1 MKKVYKITE
10 AQLKKIVSGVLNEDV
25 ESLPV
30 DGSGGGSTKP
40 SSTPMSKDD
49 VKKLQTA
56 LSKTEF
62 APMLTKYTN
71 VNNGIDG
78 DFGKGTKLA
87 LAKFQEKNKISGE
100 TNTIGPLTKKAL
112 NFNTVVV
119 KPTTPVVPNTTKEK
133 TSSLAYLVFNGKKFS
148 WVENGRI
155 LRQWNAWSGRQLW
168 NTLTPYQKQLATTLT
183 KIEFMRM
190 KDNGPIPQGNYTISS
205 IQART
210 NGNALKLAGNK
221 TWEQIGKM
229 VEDEFQKIGDNHN
242 FNSGTIQDQCA
253 WGNYRLPIT
262 KKGGTETFG
271 RGGFFLHGGAF
282 AGSIGCIDLVDRIDD
297 FVQYYRQYLSKTGA
311 RSMDIV
317 VDYSNKVNLNAIP
330 FAPVISPKNVNDDR
344 SEFQKQ
350 EYERLSPDNKN
361 KIFGLNY

>member
-25 ESLPV
+25 VSLPV
-30 DGSGGGSTKP
+30 DGSGSGSTKP
-40 SSTPMSKDD
+40 SSTPMSKTDIE
-49 VKKLQTA
+49 KLQTA

-71 VNNGIDG
+71 ANNGIDG
-78 DFGKGTKLA
+78 NFGKGTRAA
-87 LAKFQEKNKISGE
+87 LAAFQEKSKISGE

-112 NFNTVVV
+112 NFDTIVV
-119 KPTTPVVPNTTKEK
+119 KPTTPVAPKTSKEK
-133 TSSLAYLVFNGKKFS
+133 TSSLAYVVFNGKTLN

-155 LRQWNAWSGRQLW
+155 VRQWNAWSGRTKW
-168 NTLTPYQKQLATTLT
+168 SAATPYQKKLAATLT
-183 KIEFMRM
+183 KIEFMRI

-210 NGNALKLAGNK
+210 NGNALKLCGNK

-229 VEDEFQKIGDNHN
+229 VADEFQKIGENHD
-242 FNSGTIQDQCA
+242 FNSGTIQDQNA

-262 KKGGTETFG
+262 KKSGTETFG
-271 RGGFFLHGGAF
+271 RGGFYLHGGGT

-297 FVQYYRQYLSKTGA
+297 FVQHYKQYLSKTGA
-311 RSMDIV
+311 RGMEVI
-317 VDYSNKVNLNAIP
+317 VDYSNKVNTNMTPL
-330 FAPVISPKNVNDDR
+330 APVISPNNVGDGR
-344 SEFQKQ
+344 SEFQKNQ
-350 EYERLSPDNKN
+350 DDYNSPDNKN
-361 KIFGLNY
+361 KIFGLK